1 MSGPSNAL
9 SIGQKI
15 PPNPLKKKKKKKN
28 RKKEKYLSTAC
39 ASKVNVD
46 FLTTKVDFVSR
57 PTYNYNSDNFLGR

>member
-15 PPNPLKKKKKKKN
+15 PPNPLKKKKKKKTE
-28 RKKEKYLSTAC
+28 KERSIKARLAQVRSMWI
-39 ASKVNVD
+39 

-57 PTYNYNSDNFLGR
+57 PTYNYISDNFLGR

>member
-15 PPNPLKKKKKKKN
+15 PPNPLKKKKKTE
-28 RKKEKYLSTAC
+28 KERSIKARLVQVRSMWI
-39 ASKVNVD
+39 

-57 PTYNYNSDNFLGR
+57 PTYNYISDNFLGR